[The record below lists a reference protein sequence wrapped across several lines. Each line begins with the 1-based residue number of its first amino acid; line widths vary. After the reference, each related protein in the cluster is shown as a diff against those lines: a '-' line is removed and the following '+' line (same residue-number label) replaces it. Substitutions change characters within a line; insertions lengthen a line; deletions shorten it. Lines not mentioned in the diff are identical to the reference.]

1 MSFIIILANV
11 DYICYLTTPDFV
23 QMLVLKS
30 RGGGGPAE
38 IDVPAV
44 ECRVNNMDLKIPYKL
59 FINGQFVDSLSGR
72 TFPTVNP
79 TDESVI
85 CHVHEAL
92 KEDVDIAVEGIFLE
106 IVRAK

>member
-1 MSFIIILANV
+1 
-11 DYICYLTTPDFV
+11 
-23 QMLVLKS
+23 MLVLKS

-44 ECRVNNMDLKIPYKL
+44 ECHVNNMDLKIPYKL

-72 TFPTVNP
+72 TFATVNP

-85 CHVHEAL
+85 CNVHEAL
-92 KEDVDIAVEGIFLE
+92 KEDVDIAVEGGYIQNL
-106 IVRAK
+106 